1 MLLVYFL
8 QRTTKCA
15 ILFSYTMCMGLVSG
29 YRLLWQTLLL
39 LLSIIL
45 QYALFTQTTRFTRKQ
60 KLCFFLCKTGGS
72 MKYRHL
78 DLDQE
83 HSVVRKC
90 GAGSSFEFI

>member
-8 QRTTKCA
+8 QRTTECA

-29 YRLLWQTLLL
+29 YRLLWQTIAFDYL
-39 LLSIIL
+39 
-45 QYALFTQTTRFTRKQ
+45 AVCLFTQTTRFTRKQ

-90 GAGSSFEFI
+90 GAGSRFEFI